1 MSRLLTAAALVAGL
15 CCAAAADPSS
25 PALDRATAA
34 ARSGDRKLALTLVAE
49 AQNGTNNA
57 EQREAVA
64 LLYADLKDYTTAQT
78 LMNALI
84 RESPR
89 EPRLRL
95 YLATIVARA
104 GDRGATLVALGEAR
118 KLGPNAQ
125 DRQRMAFL
133 HQDFKDYGPAR
144 DLLDGLIAESPED
157 LSVRLDRASLAA
169 QTKDVPGGLAHL
181 AAARALKPGPE
192 ERRRM
197 AALYRDLGELGLARA
212 LIDELI
218 GESPANGGLRF
229 ERASLAVRLGDRA
242 AALASLAAA
251 RERGPSL
258 EERRRIASF
267 YQELQEYGEARTVF
281 ADLARDTPGEPRA
294 WRDLAEF
301 DARRGERAAAL
312 ESLAAALKLKPDLQD
327 RQAMSLI
334 YEDLKEYKTARVMI
348 DALITEQPGDPQL
361 RLNRAYFAADVGDK
375 AAALAFLAETRMR
388 SPDPDD
394 RRRMAILYERLG
406 EQGEA
411 RAVVNEP
418 DKKSR

>member
-1 MSRLLTAAALVAGL
+1 MKSLLAAAGLVAGL
-15 CCAAAADPSS
+15 CCGAAADPSS
-25 PALDRATAA
+25 PALDEATAA
-34 ARSGDRKLALTLVAE
+34 VRSGDRKKALELLASTVK
-49 AQNGTNNA
+49 TNPPR
-57 EQREAVA
+57 EQRESIA
-64 LLYADLKDYTTAQT
+64 LLYAELKDYATAQAQ
-78 LMNALI
+78 MNALI

-89 EPRLRL
+89 EARLRL

-104 GDRGATLVALGEAR
+104 GDRGATLAALGEAR
-118 KLGPNAQ
+118 KRNPNAV

-144 DLLDGLIAESPED
+144 DLLDGLIAESPGD

-169 QTKDVPGGLAHL
+169 QTKDIPGGLAHL
-181 AAARALKPGPE
+181 AAARALKPGPA

-218 GESPANGGLRF
+218 GESPASAGLLF
-229 ERASLAVRLGDRA
+229 ERASLAMLSGDRA
-242 AALASLAAA
+242 AALAALAAA

-258 EERRRIASF
+258 EERRRIAAF
-267 YQELQEYGEARTVF
+267 YQEMKEPGEARAVLSGLVRDMPRNTD
-281 ADLARDTPGEPRA
+281 ARLDLAA
-294 WRDLAEF
+294 L

-312 ESLAAALKLKPDLQD
+312 ESLAAARKMEPDLQH
-327 RQAMSLI
+327 RQRMALL
-334 YEDLKEYKTARVMI
+334 YEDLKEYKTARGVI
-348 DALITEQPGDPQL
+348 DALIAEQPSDPQL
-361 RLNRAYFAADVGDK
+361 RLDRAYFAADTGDK
-375 AAALAFLAETRMR
+375 AAALAFLAETRRR

-394 RRRMAILYERLG
+394 RRRMAALYERLG

-411 RAVVNEP
+411 RAVIDES